1 MSLPALSGG
10 DPILKISRRLFG
22 LGALAT
28 IAAPKFAF
36 AQQESVWPSQAVRV
50 IVPFGPGGS
59 TDAVTLPVLNKVSE
73 RLGQPFVIE
82 NKGGAGSVVG
92 SADVANSTADGY
104 TLLSTTASFVT
115 SLIVQKTPYDVDAF
129 APVATLARS
138 PFLIMVPKD
147 SPAQTIQELVELA
160 QASGEDMLY
169 ATAGIG
175 SSTHFA
181 SEYFNMVTGSTVQHV
196 PYDGIGAAMLGVL
209 GGDVQMIITT
219 HPSAAAQLAD
229 GSVRLLAYTSSGKPE
244 GAPDAPTMQ
253 EAGFDYDVASWW
265 AMFAPA
271 DTPRDVLE
279 TLNTSINET
288 LRLPEIAEI
297 YARQGTN
304 PSPMSLDEL
313 WALVS
318 SETERWAKVADFANL
333 KAS

>member
-1 MSLPALSGG
+1 MF
-10 DPILKISRRLFG
+10 KISRRLFG

-28 IAAPKFAF
+28 IVTPKFSF
-36 AQQESVWPSQAVRV
+36 AQQAGGWPAQTVRV
-50 IVPFGPGGS
+50 IVPFGAGGS
-59 TDAVTLPVLNKVSE
+59 TDAVTLPVLNKLSE
-73 RLGQPFVIE
+73 RLGQPFIVE
-82 NKGGAGSVVG
+82 NKGGAGSVIG
-92 SADVANSTADGY
+92 TADVAISSPDGY

-115 SLIVQKTPYDVDAF
+115 SLIVQKTPYEVGAF

-147 SPAQTIQELVELA
+147 SPAQTIQDLAELA
-160 QASGEDMLY
+160 RESGTDMLY

-196 PYDGIGAAMLGVL
+196 PYDGIGSAMLGVL

-271 DTPRDVLE
+271 DTPRDILE
-279 TLNTSINET
+279 TLNTAINET
-288 LRLPEIAEI
+288 LQLPEIAEI

-313 WALVS
+313 AALVS
-318 SETERWAKVADFANL
+318 SETERWGQVADFANL

>member
-1 MSLPALSGG
+1 MT
-10 DPILKISRRLFG
+10 ISRRLFS
-22 LGALAT
+22 LTALAA
-28 IAAPKFAF
+28 IATPKFAF
-36 AQQESVWPSQAVRV
+36 AQDAWPSQAVRV

-59 TDAVTLPVLNKVSE
+59 TDAVTLPVLNQLTE
-73 RLGQPFVIE
+73 RLGQPFVAE

-92 SADVANSTADGY
+92 SADVANSPADGY

-115 SLIVQKTPYDVDAF
+115 SLIVQDTPYEADAF
-129 APVATLARS
+129 APVAMLARS

-147 SPAQTIQELVELA
+147 SPAQTIQDLVKMAKE
-160 QASGEDMLY
+160 SGTDMLY

-181 SEYFNMVTGSTVQHV
+181 SEYFNMVAGSTIQHV

-265 AMFAPA
+265 AMFAPVN
-271 DTPRDVLE
+271 TPRDILE
-279 TLNTSINET
+279 KLNTTINEVLQT
-288 LRLPEIAEI
+288 PEIADL

-304 PSPMSLDEL
+304 PSPMGLDEL
-313 WALVS
+313 WELVTTDTARW
-318 SETERWAKVADFANL
+318 SEVAAFAQL